1 MGIFSRISTIFKS
14 NINDALSKAEEP
26 EKMLN
31 QIMFELN
38 EQLAKTKQ
46 QVAVAIADEKRLQ
59 KQWQSEEQ
67 QAHEWER
74 KATLAVQKE
83 NDELAKEALTRRN
96 EHANLAAEYK
106 TQWEKQKQAVDTL
119 KKDLGVLESKIAEA
133 GRKKNLLIARQKR
146 AQAQKQI
153 HETMAGMRD
162 GSAFDTFGRMGEKV
176 DQMEARADAAA
187 EMSAMESDKL
197 EDKFAELEKSNLDD
211 DLATLKAKISGT
223 SGS

>member
-14 NINDALSKAEEP
+14 NINDALSKAEDP

-31 QIMFELN
+31 QIMLEMN

-46 QVAVAIADEKRLQ
+46 QVAIAIADEKRLE
-59 KQWQSEEQ
+59 KQYQSEEQ
-67 QAHEWER
+67 QAQEWER

-83 NDELAKEALTRRN
+83 NDELAKEALARRN
-96 EHANLAAEYK
+96 EHANLASEYK

-119 KKDLGVLESKIAEA
+119 KQDLGVLERKIAEA

-162 GSAFDTFGRMGEKV
+162 SSAFDTFGRMAEKV

-187 EMSAMESDKL
+187 EMSEMESDKL

-211 DLATLKAKISGT
+211 DLASLKAKISGT

>member
-1 MGIFSRISTIFKS
+1 VGIFSRISTIFKS
-14 NINDALSKAEEP
+14 NINDALSKAEDP

-46 QVAVAIADEKRLQ
+46 QVAVAIADEKRLE
-59 KQWQSEEQ
+59 KQYQSEEQ
-67 QAHEWER
+67 QAQEWER

-83 NDELAKEALTRRN
+83 NDELAKEALARRN
-96 EHANLAAEYK
+96 EHANLAVEYK

-119 KKDLGVLESKIAEA
+119 KKDLGVLERKIAEA

-153 HETMAGMRD
+153 HETLAGMRD
-162 GSAFDTFGRMGEKV
+162 SSAFDTFGRMAEKV

-187 EMSAMESDKL
+187 EMSAMENDKL
-197 EDKFAELEKSNLDD
+197 EDKFAELEKSNLDN
-211 DLATLKAKISGT
+211 DLAALKAKISGT

>member
-14 NINDALSKAEEP
+14 NINDALSKAEDP

-31 QIMFELN
+31 QIMLEMN

-46 QVAVAIADEKRLQ
+46 QVAIAIADEKRLE
-59 KQWQSEEQ
+59 KQYQSEEQ
-67 QAHEWER
+67 QAQEWER
-74 KATLAVQKE
+74 KATLAVQK
-83 NDELAKEALTRRN
+83 
-96 EHANLAAEYK
+96 
-106 TQWEKQKQAVDTL
+106 QKQAVDTL
-119 KKDLGVLESKIAEA
+119 KQDLGVLERKIAEA

-162 GSAFDTFGRMGEKV
+162 SSAFDTFGRMAEKV

-187 EMSAMESDKL
+187 EMSEMESDKL

-211 DLATLKAKISGT
+211 DLASLKAKISGT